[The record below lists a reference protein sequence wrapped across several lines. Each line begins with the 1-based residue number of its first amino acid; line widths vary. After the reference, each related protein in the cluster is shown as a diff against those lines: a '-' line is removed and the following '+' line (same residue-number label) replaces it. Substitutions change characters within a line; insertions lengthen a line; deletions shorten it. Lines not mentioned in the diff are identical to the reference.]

1 MTHHSP
7 HRLPVL
13 LAVLLAVLLGL
24 ASGCVPKVQYDE
36 SLAYS
41 ATLQQRL
48 EAALE
53 QIDLQR
59 AALAGIEA
67 QLATE
72 RGKVAA
78 LDELARSL
86 EADNEELRNK
96 LQDLSDLVADLSTR
110 NKKERQAKTEL
121 ESLVG
126 SLQTDSAAARER
138 VSAAQGRIADLEE
151 ERKRLAAEQAELQ
164 AEADRLRAEQAALQK
179 RTAAYDDLV
188 RELQGEIESGEV
200 TITELSGKLTVSL
213 SNAILFDSGSTV
225 VKQAGQDALEKV
237 AGVLAQIS
245 DRSIRVEGHT
255 DDVPVR
261 GSAAYKD
268 NWGLSALRASTV
280 VSLLVGWQVDPLNV
294 AAVGLGEHHPV
305 ASNETAEGKAANRR
319 TEIVLAPKLE
329 SVEAVTPT
337 DMKIEDAPE

>member
-1 MTHHSP
+1 MDHDTP
-7 HRLPVL
+7 IRLPLL
-13 LAVLLAVLLGL
+13 LALIFSLAT
-24 ASGCVPKVQYDE
+24 GCVPQGQYDQ

-53 QIDLQR
+53 QIELQR
-59 AALAGIEA
+59 ASLEGLEA
-67 QLATE
+67 QLGAE
-72 RGKVAA
+72 RDKVSA

-86 EADNEELRNK
+86 EEDNEDLRAK
-96 LQDLSDLVADLSTR
+96 LQDLSNLVADLSTR
-110 NKKERQAKTEL
+110 NKAERQAKAQL
-121 ESLVG
+121 EALVG

-138 VSAAQGRIADLEE
+138 VSAAQGRISDLEA
-151 ERKRLAAEQAELQ
+151 ERKRLAAEQAQLQ
-164 AEADRLRAEQAALQK
+164 AEADRLRAEQAALQQ

-188 RELQGEIESGEV
+188 RELQGEIASGEV

-213 SNAILFDSGSTV
+213 SNAILFDSGSTT
-225 VKQAGQDALEKV
+225 VKAAGQDALQKV
-237 AGVLAQIS
+237 AGVLAQIA

-261 GSAAYKD
+261 GTAAYKD
-268 NWGLSALRASTV
+268 NWGLSALGASTV
-280 VSLLVGWQVDPLNV
+280 VSLLVGWQVDPLNI

-305 ASNETAEGKAANRR
+305 AANDSAEGKAANRR
-319 TEIVLAPKLE
+319 TEIVLVPRLDA
-329 SVEAVTPT
+329 VQAVTPT